1 MGMLSG
7 TSDYRSVSALLYK
20 GSFVYERPFWTDAGG
35 VIRLLHRTFAP
46 FADIPL
52 EILLAGVLAMA
63 WCLCLSVCQVGVLS
77 KRIDGSSWFLARM
90 LSLTCPMLCFFRK
103 FITWV
108 TLSFVETKALNFS
121 LRTKSET
128 VVFGLRRKF
137 KTLVSAKDKVT
148 QLYLQTRP
156 SGTLS

>member
-90 LSLTCPMLCFFRK
+90 LSLTCPVLCFFSK
-103 FITWV
+103 IQYMGH
-108 TLSFVETKALNFS
+108 FVFRRDQSIKLQ
-121 LRTKSET
+121 SEN
-128 VVFGLRRKF
+128 
-137 KTLVSAKDKVT
+137 KV
-148 QLYLQTRP
+148 
-156 SGTLS
+156 